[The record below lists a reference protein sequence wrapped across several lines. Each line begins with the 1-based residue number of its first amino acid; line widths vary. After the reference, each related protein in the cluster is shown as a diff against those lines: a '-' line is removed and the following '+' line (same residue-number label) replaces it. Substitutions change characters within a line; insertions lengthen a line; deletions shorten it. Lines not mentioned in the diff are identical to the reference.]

1 MAQFA
6 NEGRFQFWLI
16 QIRMGLLNKRMENLV
31 LASLLRDTKNT
42 RKRALLP
49 FRIVKAMIHKGKRI
63 AGE

>member
-1 MAQFA
+1 
-6 NEGRFQFWLI
+6 
-16 QIRMGLLNKRMENLV
+16 MGLLNKRMENLV